1 MTFLST
7 LYIVLAACP
16 CQYKPLWLVQ
26 SKYCPLKVM
35 QVFKGK
41 WKDVEYLMTVY
52 NFSPT
57 HQNSISLTGNTYS
70 YICVSLQSS
79 TFYNNYGNA
88 NSRKH
93 ERANNLQQTP
103 LMNQKHF
110 ISDISRAFKS
120 HLIDREWNRSSSE

>member
-57 HQNSISLTGNTYS
+57 RQHSISLTGNTYS
-70 YICVSLQSS
+70 YVQVCRAVHFIIIMEMQIQ
-79 TFYNNYGNA
+79 GNT
-88 NSRKH
+88 K
-93 ERANNLQQTP
+93 EPTINLQQTP